1 MLKKIWAFVV
11 CLVFAL
17 FATAPAHSQSAQ
29 LIDAAKKEGG
39 KAIVYGSLESDTFDP
54 VKSAFEKKTG
64 LKVEY
69 WRASATKVMDRAL
82 SEHRAGRPL
91 YDIVLTNKNPMDLMK
106 DAGLFTKYE
115 SPSWKAF
122 PADVVDP
129 FFGPAYRYNVFG
141 IIYNTKLISPAA
153 APKSFE
159 DLLKPQY
166 KGKFVMP
173 DPTQHTTTTQF
184 LANLHKLMSKEKAQK
199 YIQDLAAT
207 KPLFVESLLP
217 AARRATSGE
226 TPIALAYLK
235 WVYGFAKREGA
246 PLDYVRQPSY
256 LGEGHF
262 VGLASKAA
270 NPNAAKAFLDFFLGR
285 EGMKLIAA
293 EGEFIALKGFEPL
306 VPDSDKWN
314 VIMADELSREE
325 LRKKRDEYKKIFFG
339 S

>member
-1 MLKKIWAFVV
+1 MWNKW
-11 CLVFAL
+11 LVFIGLIVGLAFTAKAAL
-17 FATAPAHSQSAQ
+17 SQDAK

-39 KAIVYGSLESDTFDP
+39 KAVIYGSLESDTFDP
-54 VKSAFEKKTG
+54 VKNAFEKKTG
-64 LKVEY
+64 LKIEY

-91 YDIVLTNKNPMDLMK
+91 YDIVLTNRNPMDLMK
-106 DAGLFTKYE
+106 DAGLFAKYE
-115 SPSWKAF
+115 SPSWKVYA
-122 PADVVDP
+122 ADVIDP

-141 IIYNTKLISPAA
+141 IIFNTKLVSPAE

-184 LANLHKLMSKEKAQK
+184 LANLHKLMGKEKADK
-199 YIQDLAAT
+199 FIRDLAAT

-217 AARRATSGE
+217 AARRATTGE

-262 VGLASKAA
+262 VALAGKAS
-270 NPNAAKAFLDFFLGR
+270 NPNTAKAFLDYFLSR
-285 EGMKLIAA
+285 DGMKLIAD
-293 EGEFIALKGFEPL
+293 EGEFVALKGFAPL

-325 LRKKRDEYKKIFFG
+325 YKQRRDEYKKIFFG

>member
-1 MLKKIWAFVV
+1 MAHKFKRPLVSVIPLLFLASTAFGQD
-11 CLVFAL
+11 AK
-17 FATAPAHSQSAQ
+17 
-29 LIDAAKKEGG
+29 LIEAAKKEGN
-39 KAIVYGSLESDTFDP
+39 AVAYGSLESETFEP
-54 VKSAFEKKTG
+54 VKEAFEKKTG

-91 YDIVLTNKNPMDLMK
+91 YDIVITNRNPMDLMK
-106 DAGLFTKYE
+106 NSGLFARYE

-122 PADVVDP
+122 PQDVLDP

-141 IIYNTKLISPAA
+141 IIYNTKLVAPGA
-153 APKSFE
+153 APKSFD

-184 LANLHKLMSKEKAQK
+184 LANLHKLMGKEKAEK
-199 YIQDLAAT
+199 YIRDLAAT

-262 VGLASKAA
+262 VALAGKAP
-270 NPNAAKAFLDFFLGR
+270 NPNTGKAFLDFFLGR
-285 EGMKLIAA
+285 DGIKLIAE
-293 EGEFIALKGFEPL
+293 EGEFVALKGFAPL
-306 VPDSDKWN
+306 VPDSDKWK
-314 VIMADELSREE
+314 VIMLDELTREE
-325 LRKKRDEYKKIFFG
+325 YRKKRDEYKKTFFG